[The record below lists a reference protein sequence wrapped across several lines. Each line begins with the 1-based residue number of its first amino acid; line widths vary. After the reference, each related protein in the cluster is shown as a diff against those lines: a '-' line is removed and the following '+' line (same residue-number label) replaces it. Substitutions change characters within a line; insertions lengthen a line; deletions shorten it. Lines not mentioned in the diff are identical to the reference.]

1 MYIPKS
7 YAETDIAKLHD
18 LMRAYN
24 FAVLFSAQPEPL
36 ATHLPFL
43 IDPQRGP
50 QGTLICHMAR
60 ANPHWQQLDPAQ
72 EVLVVF
78 QGPHSYIS
86 PLWYANP
93 SVVPTWNY
101 AAVHA
106 YGKPRLI
113 HEPGH
118 LRQMVMQLVAFHE
131 SPEKLPDFDANLPE
145 NLLQAIVGVEIE
157 ITRLEGKFKFN
168 QNKSVEDQQ
177 GVIDVLSQS
186 ADSTQRA
193 VAQIMR
199 ANVASQP
206 V

>member
-1 MYIPKS
+1 
-7 YAETDIAKLHD
+7 
-18 LMRAYN
+18 MRSNN

-43 IDPQRGP
+43 IDPERGP

-86 PLWYANP
+86 PLWYATP

-113 HEPGH
+113 HEPES
-118 LRQMVMQLVAFHE
+118 LRQMVLQLAAFHE
-131 SPEKLPDFDANLPE
+131 PAENLPNFDANLPE

-168 QNKSVEDQQ
+168 QNKSVEDQR
-177 GVIDVLSQS
+177 GVIDALSQS
-186 ADSTQRA
+186 DDTTQQA
-193 VAQIMR
+193 VARIMQ
-199 ANVASQP
+199 ANIAGLP